1 MELVCLVGILAIAR
15 AIGTSQV
22 ASMMLSRFALTLFV
36 MIVLLQVV
44 FTRTGTELLS
54 IPLYVT
60 RLGVTDDG
68 LRIGFVSAL
77 RFLTVILIS
86 ALFIVSTDPV
96 ALVYS
101 LMRAGIPYRYGF
113 MVILMMRF
121 ASVFALEVKTVC
133 NAQKMR
139 GLQIDE
145 AGLKGLLRSIRYT
158 IVPLIVSA
166 LSRVD
171 GLVVSMEGRAFGY
184 GKTRTFVVQDRYSYF
199 DKALILFSSM
209 AVLLTLAG
217 AAVGLYPLIQ
227 TMPWMRP
234 V

>member
-1 MELVCLVGILAIAR
+1 MAA
-15 AIGTSQV
+15 
-22 ASMMLSRFALTLFV
+22 
-36 MIVLLQVV
+36 
-44 FTRTGTELLS
+44 
-54 IPLYVT
+54 
-60 RLGVTDDG
+60 DDG
-68 LRIGFVSAL
+68 LLIGFVAAL

-145 AGLKGLLRSIRYT
+145 AGVKGLLRSIRYT

-184 GKTRTFVVQDRYSYF
+184 AKTRTFVIQDRFSSF
-199 DKALILFSSM
+199 DKALILASSV
-209 AVLLTLAG
+209 AILLTLAG
-217 AAVGLYPLIQ
+217 AAVGLYPVIQ